1 MNNFDYKAS
10 KKALKGIL
18 KESRYIHTLGV
29 VEEGL
34 KLNKHFNLWFDEE
47 RVKAMCLLHDACKNH
62 EQEYYEKYKDQFN
75 IPEDF
80 LRDKY
85 KLHAY
90 LATIVGKLEYGC
102 DDEEILEAIRIHTTG
117 KMNMSN
123 LEKLLYLADAIEENR
138 DYPGVKNIRK
148 QGYKNLNLG
157 VLASMNNTISFLE
170 HKGAKFYDDTYQIR
184 DNIRRDIMQE
194 KLEIVLK
201 ACDDK
206 LGEDIKT
213 IEIGDKSSLGDY
225 FVLVTGGSILQTKAI
240 ANEIE
245 EKIED
250 AGYEVYGKE
259 GLRDGGW
266 ILLDLGDIIVH
277 IFTKNQREFYNL
289 EKLWD

>member
-1 MNNFDYKAS
+1 MNNFDYKET

-29 VEEGL
+29 VEAGL
-34 KLNKHFNLWFDEE
+34 KLNKQFKLGFDED
-47 RVKAMCLLHDACKNH
+47 RVKAMCLLHDACKHH
-62 EQEYYEKYKDQFN
+62 EEDYYQKYKDRYD
-75 IPEDF
+75 IPKDF

-85 KLHAY
+85 KLHAF
-90 LATIVGKLEYGC
+90 LATIAAKEEYGY
-102 DDEEILEAIRIHTTG
+102 DDPEVLEAIRIHTTG
-117 KMNMSN
+117 KLEMSK
-123 LEKLLYLADAIEENR
+123 LDKLLFLADAIEENR
-138 DYPGVKNIRK
+138 DYPGVDHIREE
-148 QGYKNLNLG
+148 GLKNLNIG
-157 VLASMNNTISFLE
+157 VLASMDNTIEFL
-170 HKGAKFYDDTYQIR
+170 KAKNAKFYDDTFRIR

-206 LGEDIKT
+206 LGEDVKT
-213 IEIGDKSSLGDY
+213 IEIGDRTSLADY

-245 EKIED
+245 EKIEK

-277 IFTKNQREFYNL
+277 VFTKDQREFYNL